1 MTSSSGLLAA
11 AAGLSVQVAW
21 CRHRGN
27 FRHEN
32 EDTVMVSP
40 VGAPTPTLADV
51 GACVLNTAGPGFLAL
66 VCDGVGGGAAG
77 EVASSLAAREVLRE
91 VGVAGRTA
99 ADEREEVLCRA
110 TEAAHLAILRASIDD
125 PATEGMGTTLTAAWL
140 AGSMLHVVQVG
151 DSRLYRLRH
160 GTIEQLSRDQSLVGR
175 LFHSGDLTEEQAR
188 NHPLRN
194 IVDQVLGG
202 SKSGVSPEVFSVPVD
217 RGDLFLLCSDGL
229 TDALPDRV
237 IARELARLGHR
248 SAEAAVAELLERAL
262 ETSGRDNISIVL
274 LRTGGAASWLRS
286 WVSAGLRRV
295 GLGR

>member
-1 MTSSSGLLAA
+1 MTSSSGPAGD
-11 AAGLSVQVAW
+11 AAGLRVQVAW

-32 EDTVMVSP
+32 EDTVMVAG
-40 VGAPTPTLADV
+40 VGAPCPAPTDT
-51 GACVLNTAGPGFLAL
+51 GACVLNTAGSGFLAL

-77 EVASSLAAREVLRE
+77 EVASSLAAREVLGQ
-91 VGVAGRTA
+91 VGRAGRTA
-99 ADEREEVLCRA
+99 ADEREEVLRRA
-110 TEAAHLAILRASIDD
+110 AGSAHQAVLRASIDD
-125 PATEGMGTTLTAAWL
+125 PATEGMGTTLTGAWL
-140 AGSMLHVVQVG
+140 AGSMLHGVQVG
-151 DSRLYRLRH
+151 DSRLYRLRR
-160 GTIEQLSRDQSLVGR
+160 GAIELLSTDQSLVGR
-175 LFHSGDLTEEQAR
+175 LFRAGDITEEQAR

-202 SKSGVSPEVFSVPVD
+202 SRTGVEPEVFSVPVIQ
-217 RGDLFLLCSDGL
+217 GDSFLLCSDGL

-248 SAEAAVAELLERAL
+248 SAAAAVSVLLERVL

-274 LRTGGAASWLRS
+274 LRTGGPVSRLRS
-286 WVSAGLRRV
+286 WVAAGLRRV